1 MEHSASNVVVLTC
14 EYMAQKLRTPQGAT
28 QKAGGQEHKHSE
40 GCHFGSTKRREEI
53 MVVLKI
59 SSFLAVYAL
68 VVCQMDSFQAAPVR
82 PGLES
87 ITDRVMLS
95 DYEARRLLNALVKEF
110 IQMTAEELEQAS
122 EGNSLDRPISK
133 RCASLS
139 TCVLGKLSQELHK
152 LQTYPRTDV
161 GAGTPG
167 KKRNVLSD
175 VEHERYAKYGE
186 PLGDN

>member
-1 MEHSASNVVVLTC
+1 
-14 EYMAQKLRTPQGAT
+14 
-28 QKAGGQEHKHSE
+28 
-40 GCHFGSTKRREEI
+40 
-53 MVVLKI
+53 MVMLKI

-68 VVCQMDSFQAAPVR
+68 VMCQMDRSQATPLR

-87 ITDRVMLS
+87 ITDRVTLS

-110 IQMTAEELEQAS
+110 VQMTAEELEQAT
-122 EGNSLDRPISK
+122 EENRKLKKKTIGGLDRPISK

-167 KKRNVLSD
+167 KKRNVLND
-175 VEHERYAKYGE
+175 LENERYANYGE
-186 PLGDN
+186 SLGNN

>member
-1 MEHSASNVVVLTC
+1 
-14 EYMAQKLRTPQGAT
+14 
-28 QKAGGQEHKHSE
+28 
-40 GCHFGSTKRREEI
+40 

-87 ITDRVMLS
+87 VTDRVTLS

-122 EGNSLDRPISK
+122 EGNSLTAQK
-133 RCASLS
+133 RACNTA
-139 TCVLGKLSQELHK
+139 TCVTHRLADFLSRSGGVGKNNFVPTNVGSK
-152 LQTYPRTDV
+152 AFGRRRRSLQI
-161 GAGTPG
+161 
-167 KKRNVLSD
+167 
-175 VEHERYAKYGE
+175 
-186 PLGDN
+186 